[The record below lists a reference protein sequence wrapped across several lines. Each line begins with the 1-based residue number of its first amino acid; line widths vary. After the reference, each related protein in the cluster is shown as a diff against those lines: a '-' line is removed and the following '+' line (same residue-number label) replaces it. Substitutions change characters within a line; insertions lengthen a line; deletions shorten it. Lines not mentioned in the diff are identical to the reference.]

1 MYPARAQAAPPLP
14 PPPATHHTR
23 RPSLKQ
29 LFPSWPGHSRA
40 PVTNAEDHERAV
52 SALLDLIPE
61 NCPVATR
68 AHAEWALAATGGMSV
83 RAAAQYLED
92 WSEALAGAI
101 HPPDLA
107 TAPATLRGIENSGNT
122 CYVDSLVFALFACS
136 DALDAVLTQD
146 LSIRPVEVPVAAGAS
161 SDADD
166 DDFPLAKTVEGPD
179 APSPPET
186 GPALE
191 PASLAPP
198 PPTPEELHRAALLQ
212 NVQTLLVLVVNRLR
226 KGHLVTKYDVRH
238 LEAAIKAL
246 WRDVGTNAGLIGHQ
260 EDVSELFLLLVQCF
274 KAPSLPLWQTI
285 YHGGRADANDDMR
298 IVTERCLALAI
309 PDPKCKDPVH
319 LEQLLASYFF
329 DNRVSQIWRKVP
341 KRHARGPVDQVPR
354 VRRFDSS
361 VSVESFM
368 TTKVDGWS
376 MMKLL
381 PFLAGEDEA
390 GERSTL
396 LLPSSHTADQRM
408 LVPMVLKRYY
418 LKDQG
423 PGKPPLPKRCAR
435 QVLVPMDIR
444 FDAFTTDSSSSDNLA
459 APQHAGSTLV
469 LRAVICHLGESP
481 TAGHFVTYVNAT
493 PPTCTDEASTAAA
506 AGPTWLR
513 FDGVKDEGKIQC
525 FTTTAA
531 ITRQFMDE
539 VAKNAYMLFYEWVPA
554 SQSTVVA
561 DESETDV
568 LVAASSTQDT
578 EDGHLALEMQLKE
591 YRKRRGLGR
600 RDECLIM

>member
-14 PPPATHHTR
+14 PPPATHHAR

-29 LFPSWPGHSRA
+29 LLPSWPGHSRA
-40 PVTNAEDHERAV
+40 PVTNAGDHERAV

-68 AHAEWALAATGGMSV
+68 AHAEWALAATGGKSV

-146 LSIRPVEVPVAAGAS
+146 LAIRPVEALAAPGAS

-166 DDFPLAKTVEGPD
+166 DDVPLAATVEGT
-179 APSPPET
+179 AASSPPEA
-186 GPALE
+186 GPA
-191 PASLAPP
+191 PAPVSSAPP
-198 PPTPEELHRAALLQ
+198 PPTPEELHRIALLQ

-246 WRDVGTNAGLIGHQ
+246 WRDVGTNAGLVGHQ

-285 YHGGRADANDDMR
+285 YHGGHADANDDMR

-341 KRHARGPVDQVPR
+341 KRHAHGPVDQVPR

-396 LLPSSHTADQRM
+396 LSPSSPTADQRM

-423 PGKPPLPKRCAR
+423 PGKPSLPKRCAR

-444 FDAFTTDSSSSDNLA
+444 FDAFTTDTSTDNLS
-459 APQHAGSTLV
+459 APHHAGSTLV

-493 PPTCTDEASTAAA
+493 PPSGTNEAAA
-506 AGPTWLR
+506 AAEGPTWLR

-554 SQSTVVA
+554 SQSTA
-561 DESETDV
+561 LAAESDTDV
-568 LVAASSTQDT
+568 PVGSSSAQDT

-600 RDECLIM
+600 RDECRIM